1 MVMSLPIQV
10 VLQSTPGLVWLA
22 KGYVQDKLDVDSVRL
37 VETRYKD
44 SSDSCAE
51 TQG

>member
-10 VLQSTPGLVWLA
+10 VLQSTPALVWLA

-37 VETRYKD
+37 VEPRYKD